1 MACGAGCGVRRRHMA
16 REARKIFILHG
27 KELLSYTIRGA
38 FDGEE
43 EATKELLAYEHSTA
57 PEEIQTRIVI
67 R

>member
-1 MACGAGCGVRRRHMA
+1 MA

-43 EATKELLAYEHSTA
+43 EATKELLAYEHSTT